1 MPVTPTYPGVYI
13 EEVPSGVR
21 TIAGVSTSTAVFLG
35 RTKQG
40 PIDKPV
46 LCLSHAD
53 FERVFSTQYA
63 GSDLPRQVRLFFQ
76 NGGTRCWVMRLA
88 SGHQTASVTLQ
99 NEGAQ
104 AALELTAKD
113 AGVLGNDLRVAV
125 TYGGLLPESTFNL
138 EVFRWTEGGTVKQ
151 SQEIWNAL
159 SMNPGSPRYAPLFLS
174 QNSALINAS
183 DPESAALTDG
193 TSLSGR
199 PVPSRTPTI
208 FRDRWRDLIGTASVD
223 GTNEFR
229 ISVDGAPFVDVDLS
243 GIDLDN
249 DFTNV
254 TDVVNNLANRIAATI
269 NAAVPAGA
277 TVTATMETGPSGP
290 AGEDHTD
297 TVQLQIASANGDV
310 LIQPAPANDLA
321 IPLMLGTAQGGVE
334 VSRWAGRRPAPTG
347 IVLDRADLVALAQ
360 REQDDVNVFTIAGTP
375 VSLGT
380 SLETSGAADPRWY
393 QDGYA
398 VSANA
403 NNDGVREK
411 LAIVAA
417 AVNAEALGNTAFA
430 WTAEVWGSRLALIP
444 GSGADNNIGAL
455 TTAPDAPVAG
465 FFDGN
470 VRYYSLGGG
479 GTAGSQT
486 PGTPGLDGN
495 APDLASYRSA
505 FPILDKEVD
514 LFNLMI
520 LPADEDHTDPVTRSL
535 WGPASIFCQQQ
546 RAFLLI
552 DAPRWADVQEAT
564 HPATGV
570 ASLRLGLVKDHS
582 ALYYPNLLI
591 PENGLN
597 VEVGPSG
604 AIAGLMARTDTNRGV
619 WKAPAGVEAD
629 LRGVVGLA
637 HRFSDAE
644 NGVLNPRAINTLRVF
659 PSGIVSWGART
670 MDGDDDFGSEW
681 KYVPVRRLALYIEES
696 LYRGTQWV
704 VFEPNDAPLWAQ
716 IRLNVGSFMQNLF
729 RQGAFQGSSPAD
741 AYLVKCDQDTTTQ
754 NDIDRGIVNIVVGF
768 APLKPAEFVILKI
781 QQLAGQ
787 GQA

>member
-21 TIAGVSTSTAVFLG
+21 TIAGVSTSTVVFLG

-40 PIDKPV
+40 PINRPV

-53 FERVFSTQYA
+53 FERVFSVQIA

-76 NGGTRCWVMRLA
+76 NGGSRCYVMRLA
-88 SGHQTASVTLQ
+88 QNADRASVTLQ
-99 NEGAQ
+99 SEAGV
-104 AALELTAKD
+104 AALTLEAKD
-113 AGVLGNDLRVAV
+113 EGVLGNDLRTAV
-125 TYGGLLPESTFNL
+125 TYNGLLPESTFNL
-138 EVFRWTEGGTVKQ
+138 EVFRWTQGGTVKQ
-151 SQEIWNAL
+151 DQEVWTAL
-159 SMNPGSPRYAPLFLS
+159 SMNPASPRYAESFLS
-174 QNSALINAS
+174 QNSALVNAT
-183 DPESAALTDG
+183 DPETAALTDG

-199 PVPSRTPTI
+199 PVPNADDATFRTS
-208 FRDRWRDLIGTASVD
+208 WRGLIGADVATNHFRIAVD
-223 GTNEFR
+223 GGPWVE
-229 ISVDGAPFVDVDLS
+229 PDLS
-243 GIDLDN
+243 GLDFGNDADLN
-249 DFTNV
+249 
-254 TDVVNNLANRIAATI
+254 TDAGAVANLAGRIAAAI
-269 NAAVPAGA
+269 NAALPAGS
-277 TVTATMETGPSGP
+277 TVTATMAVGPDDA
-290 AGEDHTD
+290 AGDG
-297 TVQLQIASANGDV
+297 TVQLELASAAGDV
-310 LIQPAPANDLA
+310 LIQPAAAGDLA
-321 IPLMLGTAQGGVE
+321 IPLMLGTAQGGIE
-334 VSRWAGRRPAPTG
+334 VSRWAARRPAPTG

-360 REQDDVNVFTIAGTP
+360 RRQDAFNTLTLAGTP

-380 SLETSGAADPRWY
+380 TLQTTGAANPWY
-393 QDGYA
+393 QDAA
-398 VSANA
+398 VVSPNG
-403 NNDGVREK
+403 NNDGLREK
-411 LAIVAA
+411 LAIVAS
-417 AVNAEALGNTAFA
+417 AVNTEALGNPALDWSA
-430 WTAEVWGSRLALIP
+430 AVWGSRLALIP
-444 GSGADNNIGAL
+444 GHGADNSIGAL
-455 TTAPDAPVAG
+455 TTAATDIGGDFEA
-465 FFDGN
+465 N
-470 VRYYSLGGG
+470 VRYYSLGTT

-486 PGTPGLDGN
+486 PGTPGSDGI
-495 APDLASYRSA
+495 APQLAQYRAA

-520 LPADEDHTDPVTRSL
+520 LPADKDHTEPVARSL
-535 WGPASIFCQQQ
+535 WGPASVFCQQQ

-552 DAPRWADVQEAT
+552 DAPAWATVQDAT
-564 HPATGV
+564 DAASGV

-582 ALYYPNLLI
+582 AIYYPNLLM

-604 AIAGLMARTDTNRGV
+604 AIAGLMARTDTARGV
-619 WKAPAGVEAD
+619 WKAPAGIEAD
-629 LRGVVGLA
+629 LRGVVGLSN
-637 HRFSDAE
+637 RFSDAE
-644 NGVLNPRAINTLRVF
+644 NGVLNPRAINTLRIF
-659 PSGIVSWGART
+659 PNGIVSWGART

-696 LYRGTQWV
+696 LYRGTRWV

-729 RQGAFQGSSPAD
+729 RQGAFQGASPAD